1 MGSSKNPVGKRVF
14 DDKYEFPQDT
24 QALADDIWDAYVT
37 RADTSAARGLIP
49 PGHLRDGIVFRETDT
64 GLIYLRHA
72 SEWSVVGGRTPIAV
86 MRRTSAALTFGYNT
100 GTASGEYKDIST
112 TAAWTSAYDTYRGF
126 GTYSNGLPVTVPGE
140 YEVFWSMWLNASAG
154 GLVGIGVNQ
163 VGTPGGNAL
172 HAIDHV
178 TFRTVALGNASAR
191 VRLAATDKLTLWGY
205 GEGGAHAVR
214 GATSLEPMHW
224 GARWVAP

>member
-1 MGSSKNPVGKRVF
+1 MGSSKNTAGKRVF
-14 DDKYEFPQDT
+14 DDVYNFPQDS
-24 QALADDIWDAYVT
+24 QSLADDLWDAYVT
-37 RADTSAARGLIP
+37 RAGTSSDRGLIP
-49 PGHLRDGIVFRETDT
+49 PGQLRDGIVFRETDT

-72 SEWSVVGGRTPIAV
+72 GDWSLVGGRTPVAI
-86 MRRTSAALTFGYNT
+86 MRRTNAALTLGNSTY
-100 GTASGEYKDIST
+100 GDISA
-112 TAAWTSAYDTYRGF
+112 TAAWTSTYDGTRGF

-163 VGTPGGNAL
+163 TGTPGGNAL

-178 TFRTVALGNASAR
+178 TFRTIALGNASAR
-191 VRLAATDKLTLWGY
+191 VRLAAADKLTLWGY

-224 GARWVAP
+224 GARWIAP